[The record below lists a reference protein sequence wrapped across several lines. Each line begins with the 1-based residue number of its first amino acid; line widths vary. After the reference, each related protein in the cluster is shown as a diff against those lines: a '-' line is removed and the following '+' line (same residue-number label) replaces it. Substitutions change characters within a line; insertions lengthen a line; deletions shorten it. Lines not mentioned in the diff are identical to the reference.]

1 MTLSTRYNHHSI
13 EPSWIERWFQQSIF
27 EVRPVEGRP
36 RFSIVIPP
44 PNVTGSLHVGH
55 ALDSILQD
63 IFVRWH
69 RMRGEVTLWVPGM
82 DHAGIATQTVI
93 ERQLARE
100 GIHRFDLGREK
111 FIERV
116 WSWKEEYANRI
127 RYQLRR
133 LGASCDWSHERFTLD
148 EGFTRAVKTAF
159 LRLYEEDLIYRGE
172 YIINWCP
179 RCETALSDLEV
190 EYKTIQGKL
199 YWLRYPLKEPVKER
213 RYVVVATTRPET
225 MLGDTAVAVHPD
237 DERYRDIVGKTVILP
252 LMDREIPVIA
262 DEHVDPEFGSGAVKV
277 TPAHDPNDFLIGR
290 RHGLPVVD
298 VMTPQGTMSEAAG
311 AYAGLDRFEA
321 RKRIMAD
328 LESRD
333 LIEKIEPHAH
343 AVGHCYRCGTVIE
356 PRVSTQWFVRMKP
369 LAERAIEQYRQRGK
383 PRFIPENWGE
393 VYLNWLEDIRD
404 WCISRQIWWG
414 HPIPA
419 WHCEEC
425 QKVIVSDESPVRC
438 DCGSGKLRPD
448 PDVLDTW
455 FSSALWPFGVFGWP
469 DHTPDLVY
477 FYPTNLLVTGFDIIF
492 FWVARMVMM
501 GLHFTGTVPFDEVF
515 IHGLVRDEKGQKMSK
530 TRGNVI
536 DPMDVIEE
544 MGADALRLTM
554 ARLAA
559 PGMDVPFSL
568 QQVRGYRNF
577 MNKIWNATRFVLMH
591 FKDGEVAPP
600 VHRDSL
606 DRFDRWILTRLQSV
620 TGEINGLLKEYTVN
634 ESSRA
639 LYNFFWSDFCDWYI
653 EISKLDLREGD
664 TAAAQRRKA
673 VLVHV
678 LDQSFR
684 LLHPFIPF
692 ITEELWQKLP
702 IFHRES
708 EYLSL
713 SRYPTVDET
722 LVFPEAAEEAR
733 HVMATIGKI
742 RQVRSI
748 LNVPPQAMIAARI
761 LVPPAHETA
770 YRDSTAVIAS
780 LARLHHIEWST
791 PKRARGWV
799 YDVSEGVEFELNIG
813 DAIDLQKE
821 KARLERELKQLQAQ
835 GERIRV
841 RLENPAFRTRAKP
854 DVVRETELRYREIE
868 ENTQRIRRYLEE
880 LS

>member
-1 MTLSTRYNHHSI
+1 M
-13 EPSWIERWFQQSIF
+13 E
-27 EVRPVEGRP
+27 
-36 RFSIVIPP
+36 
-44 PNVTGSLHVGH
+44 
-55 ALDSILQD
+55 
-63 IFVRWH
+63 
-69 RMRGEVTLWVPGM
+69 
-82 DHAGIATQTVI
+82 
-93 ERQLARE
+93 
-100 GIHRFDLGREK
+100 
-111 FIERV
+111 
-116 WSWKEEYANRI
+116 
-127 RYQLRR
+127 
-133 LGASCDWSHERFTLD
+133 
-148 EGFTRAVKTAF
+148 
-159 LRLYEEDLIYRGE
+159 
-172 YIINWCP
+172 
-179 RCETALSDLEV
+179 
-190 EYKTIQGKL
+190 
-199 YWLRYPLKEPVKER
+199 
-213 RYVVVATTRPET
+213 
-225 MLGDTAVAVHPD
+225 
-237 DERYRDIVGKTVILP
+237 
-252 LMDREIPVIA
+252 REIPVIA

-290 RHGLPVVD
+290 KHGLPMVD

-321 RKRIMAD
+321 RKRVLAD

-369 LAERAIEQYRQRGK
+369 LAERAIQAYRRDGK
-383 PRFIPENWGE
+383 PRFIPENWGD
-393 VYLNWLEDIRD
+393 VYLNWLVDIRD

-419 WHCEEC
+419 WHCEDC
-425 QKVIVSDESPVRC
+425 AKVIVSDEPPVRC
-438 DCGSGKLRPD
+438 DCGSGKLRSD

-469 DHTPDLVY
+469 DHTPDLAF

-501 GLHFTGTVPFDEVF
+501 GLHFTDKVPFDEVF

-536 DPMDVIEE
+536 DPMEVIEE

-591 FKDGEVAPP
+591 FKEGEIAPP
-600 VHRDSL
+600 LNRDAL

-620 TGEINGLLKEYTVN
+620 TGEVNRLLKEYTVN

-664 TAAAQRRKA
+664 TVAAQRRKA

-678 LDQSFR
+678 LDHSFR

-702 IFHRES
+702 IS
-708 EYLSL
+708 DKSSDYLSV
-713 SRYPTVDET
+713 SNYPEVDET
-722 LVFPEAAEEAR
+722 LVFAEAAEETR
-733 HVMATIGKI
+733 HIMATISKI

-748 LNVPPQAMIAARI
+748 LNVPPQATLGARI
-761 LVPPAHETA
+761 YAPPPHEPA
-770 YRDSTAVIAS
+770 YRDATAVITS
-780 LARLHHIEWST
+780 LARLHHIEWAA

-799 YDVSEGVEFELNIG
+799 YDVSEGVEFELNVG

-821 KARLERELKQLQAQ
+821 KERLERELKQLQVQ
-835 GERIRV
+835 GERIRA
-841 RLENPAFRTRAKP
+841 RLENPAFRTRARP

-868 ENTQRIRRYLEE
+868 ENTERIRRYLEE
-880 LS
+880 LL